1 MNRHGSGYSN
11 DRDRLEVALSL
22 HGCDPKGNCA
32 DHLRA
37 VATARAH
44 ELTEDNL
51 AITDRIFP
59 LPEPSARLAM

>member
-1 MNRHGSGYSN
+1 MA
-11 DRDRLEVALSL
+11 VASATIPIAWKLRFR
-22 HGCDPKGNCA
+22 CMAAIQKATAP